1 MAALDGARVDLFLVT
16 SPPTMLSQYPTAL
29 PTPDPSALPTPAPQ
43 TPSAA
48 PTATPAPSTARP
60 STNDSR
66 VWLDADGD
74 DEPTP
79 EEIAA
84 ALGYGSLIGAF
95 LTVGFCFL
103 FRRATAGLK
112 IFPDE
117 KELDFDAI

>member
-1 MAALDGARVDLFLVT
+1 MAALDAARVDLFLVT

-29 PTPDPSALPTPAPQ
+29 PTPDPSALP
-43 TPSAA
+43 
-48 PTATPAPSTARP
+48 TPAPSTARP

>member
-1 MAALDGARVDLFLVT
+1 MT
-16 SPPTMLSQYPTAL
+16 SQCDESSAVESQR
-29 PTPDPSALPTPAPQ
+29 DCCEVVS
-43 TPSAA
+43 
-48 PTATPAPSTARP
+48 PSTARP

>member
-1 MAALDGARVDLFLVT
+1 MGTPQT
-16 SPPTMLSQYPTAL
+16 SGRFRHR
-29 PTPDPSALPTPAPQ
+29 SALPTPAPQ

-95 LTVGFCFL
+95 LTMGFCFL

>member
-1 MAALDGARVDLFLVT
+1 MVTRTPSRRVDASRT
-16 SPPTMLSQYPTAL
+16 SAVG
-29 PTPDPSALPTPAPQ
+29 A
-43 TPSAA
+43 SAA
-48 PTATPAPSTARP
+48 PRTTTARA
-60 STNDSR
+60 S
-66 VWLDADGD
+66 
-74 DEPTP
+74 

-95 LTVGFCFL
+95 LTMGFCFL